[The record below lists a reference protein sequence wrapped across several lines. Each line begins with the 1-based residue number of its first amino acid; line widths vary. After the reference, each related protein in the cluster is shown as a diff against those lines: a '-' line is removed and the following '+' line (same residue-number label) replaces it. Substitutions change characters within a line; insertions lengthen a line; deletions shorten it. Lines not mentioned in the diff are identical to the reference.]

1 MLNCPLIRAA
11 SRPVQNT
18 NNQLLRPRP
27 YPKVLSIVVPM
38 YNEELVIAHLRSAL
52 TQFISELQ
60 QQAEVILVNDGS
72 KDSTL
77 SQIVAWAYE
86 DPRVKVINLSRNF
99 GHQNAATAG
108 FDFARGDAVVLMD
121 ADLQDPLMTIHE
133 MIARY
138 CEGYDVVYGQRVN
151 RAGESGFKR
160 ATAWFFYRV
169 MRSFV
174 YKDLP
179 VDSGDFRLISSDC
192 MAGLRQLR
200 ETHRFL
206 RGMVAWVGYS
216 QIGVKYERA
225 ARVAGETKYPLRK
238 MVSFAWTAAT
248 SFSPLLLRASIL
260 FGMVSI
266 LIGVEEAIRAILAHI
281 LHWYAVPGWSS
292 VIVLVSFLG
301 GVTLMCIGISGE
313 YIGKIY
319 EQSKGRPLYLVART
333 INVDLGSG
341 CSSISNGVEAKPAS
355 IETPPRQEFAV
366 PAKRC

>member
-1 MLNCPLIRAA
+1 
-11 SRPVQNT
+11 
-18 NNQLLRPRP
+18 
-27 YPKVLSIVVPM
+27 M
-38 YNEELVIAHLRSAL
+38 YNEELVIAHLRRAL
-52 TQFISELQ
+52 TQFMSELQ
-60 QQAEVILVNDGS
+60 HEAEIILVNDGS

-77 SQIVAWAYE
+77 GQIVAWAYE

-108 FDFARGDAVVLMD
+108 LDFARGDAVVLMD
-121 ADLQDPLMTIHE
+121 ADLQDSFAAIHE

-138 CEGYDVVYGQRVN
+138 CEGYDVVFGRRVM
-151 RAGESGFKR
+151 RAGETWFKR
-160 ATAWFFYRV
+160 ATAWLFYRL
-169 MRSFV
+169 MRTLV

-179 VDSGDFRLISSDC
+179 VDSGDFRLISRNC
-192 MAGLRQLR
+192 LAGLRQLR

-206 RGMVAWVGYS
+206 RGMVAWVGYP

-248 SFSPLLLRASIL
+248 SFSALPLRASIL
-260 FGMVSI
+260 FGLLST
-266 LIGVEEAIRAILAHI
+266 LIGVEEGIRAMLAHI

-301 GVTLMCIGISGE
+301 GVTLMSIGITGE

-333 INVDLGSG
+333 VNIDPGSG
-341 CSSISNGVEAKPAS
+341 SSASTSGETRCHS
-355 IETPPRQEFAV
+355 IESASPQEFGVWRAL
-366 PAKRC
+366 